1 MRTHAKY
8 ANPTWHTGGER
19 INGAACAEH
28 QAVKPAPHGSPATRN
43 GRPCNS
49 QAVITSTL
57 VDLCVDAV
65 TAGDKPPSGGPGACG
80 RLGSHTALENKK
92 ALALMAS
99 AGSHEK

>member
-8 ANPTWHTGGER
+8 ANPAGHTGGER

-28 QAVKPAPHGSPATRN
+28 KAVEPAPHGSPATRN

-49 QAVITSTL
+49 QAVITSML
-57 VDLCVDAV
+57 VDLRVDAV
-65 TAGDKPPSGGPGACG
+65 TAGDKPPSRGTGACG
-80 RLGSHTALENKK
+80 RPGSRTALENKK
-92 ALALMAS
+92 ARALMAS